1 MKAYV
6 HTKSETRQPGVYSCY
21 LTVSVD
27 VKLSPMPHHERG
39 LSWTASGYG
48 ARIPTEYMVKYNGRW
63 HRVYCIVYS
72 NCGTLYI
79 GRKYSPCLT
88 VQIEKD

>member
-6 HTKSETRQPGVYSCY
+6 NTKNARKDGSYDCY

-27 VKLSPMPHHERG
+27 VKLAPMPHHERG

-48 ARIPTEYMVKYNGRW
+48 ARIPTVYMVKYNGRW
-63 HRVYCIVYS
+63 RRVYCIQYG
-72 NCGTLYI
+72 NAGTLFI

-88 VQIEKD
+88 VTIDN